1 MLCTTKALR
10 RYTLQATDGP
20 IGRISD
26 AYFDDQTWAVRYLVV
41 DADTWLERERFL
53 ISPTNVVEVDR
64 ERSVARLDLSLSE
77 VEPCRPAECE
87 QPIEEHGD
95 LDDHPRFWP
104 PHSHER
110 DQNLDAQDHHLR
122 SAVALEDYVI
132 AAIDGEFGHVESV
145 IIDDTDW
152 AVRYLEIDTR
162 AMWPGKN
169 VLVSP
174 EWIVELDW
182 ERGKVRVDLPK
193 EAIKQSPELKGEE
206 VTRAY
211 EVELCRYY
219 NREGYWE
226 RECPTA

>member
-1 MLCTTKALR
+1 MLRTTKAIR
-10 RYTLQATDGP
+10 GYTLQATDGA
-20 IGRISD
+20 IGKISD
-26 AYFDDQTWAVRYLVV
+26 VYFDDQTWAVRYLVA

-53 ISPTNVVEVDR
+53 ISPTKIVEVNH
-64 ERSVARLDLSLSE
+64 ERVVAQVGLSLSE
-77 VEPCRPAECE
+77 VKACRPEECE

-95 LDDHPRFWP
+95 LDDYPRFWP
-104 PHSHER
+104 PRSYER
-110 DQNLDAQDHHLR
+110 EQNLDAQDRHLR

-132 AAIDGEFGHVESV
+132 AATDGEFGHVQSV

-174 EWIVELDW
+174 DWIVELDW
-182 ERGKVRVDLPK
+182 HMGKVRVDLPK

-211 EVELCRYY
+211 ELELCRYY

-226 RECPTA
+226 RECPNA